1 MKLVLMGNAGAGK
14 STLAKRLIGDRAI
27 VLLPLDDI
35 AWNANV
41 QRKPPT
47 ASIALLNTFI
57 AQHADWVIEGCYGDL
72 LAAAL
77 PHCDALLFLNPGV
90 AACVAHCYQ
99 RPWEPDK
106 FASAAEQKSMLEP
119 LVDWVKTYETRTDEF
134 GLQCHR
140 QLFDTFTGHKHEYHS
155 VETYP
160 TRWSPPPKSTQ
171 VGITPKSP
179 PL

>member
-1 MKLVLMGNAGAGK
+1 MKMVLMGNAGAGK
-14 STLAKRLIGDRAI
+14 STLAKRLMGDRAI
-27 VLLPLDDI
+27 TLLPLDDI

-41 QRKPPT
+41 QRKPL
-47 ASIALLNTFI
+47 ADSVALLNTFI
-57 AQHADWVIEGCYGDL
+57 EQHEDWMIEGCYGDL

-77 PHCDALLFLNPGV
+77 PHCEQLLFLNPGV

-106 FASAAEQKSMLEP
+106 FSSPEAQQTMLEP
-119 LVDWVKTYETRTDEF
+119 LIDWVKTYETRTDEF

-140 QLFDTFTGHKHEYHS
+140 QLFETFTGDKHEYRS
-155 VETYP
+155 VAAYP
-160 TRWSPPPKSTQ
+160 HDWQQPPDAPAHPVPEST
-171 VGITPKSP
+171 